1 MTGLPALGVVAALAA
16 VVLGLPFGLYALLTR
31 SRRRTMREIRHSTSR
46 EGWQFHRS
54 FLRGDPTEFEISG
67 RMNSGVPWIML
78 CRGTTGYDRGWT
90 VRLGLK
96 FPTLAGEPDVAIL
109 PREDKPGAVKAL
121 AAQATPEATAKIAK
135 FSGTAADAVEFL
147 RDAPESPSGVAEFD
161 RVYQVTAPNNHFRA
175 PLVDANLAKR
185 ILEWPPNA
193 VKAHSVLAWR
203 DRFGLHFQ
211 ARLAGPPNWETIRY
225 FLEVSEALTQRIPA
239 GSVPSEAHGIVDRLA
254 EKFQRS

>member
-1 MTGLPALGVVAALAA
+1 MTGLPALGVVVALAA

-31 SRRRTMREIRHSTSR
+31 SRRRTMREIRAAVSR
-46 EGWQFHRS
+46 EGWQFRRS
-54 FLRGDPTEFEISG
+54 ILRGDPTEFEIHG
-67 RMNSGVPWIML
+67 RTHAGFPWIMVS
-78 CRGTTGYDRGWT
+78 RGTTGFDRGWT

-109 PREDKPGAVKAL
+109 PRDDKPGDIKSM
-121 AAQATPEATAKIAK
+121 AAQATPEALGKIAK
-135 FSGTAADAVEFL
+135 FSGTAADAVQFL
-147 RDAPESPSGVAEFD
+147 RDAPESPSGLAEFD
-161 RVYQVTAPNNHFRA
+161 RAYQAMAPNNHFRA

-185 ILEWPPNA
+185 ILEWPPNT
-193 VKAHSVLAWR
+193 VGAHSMLAWR

-211 ARLAGPPNWETIRY
+211 ARLPGPPNWETIRY

-239 GSVPSEAHGIVDRLA
+239 GSMPSEAHGFVDKVV